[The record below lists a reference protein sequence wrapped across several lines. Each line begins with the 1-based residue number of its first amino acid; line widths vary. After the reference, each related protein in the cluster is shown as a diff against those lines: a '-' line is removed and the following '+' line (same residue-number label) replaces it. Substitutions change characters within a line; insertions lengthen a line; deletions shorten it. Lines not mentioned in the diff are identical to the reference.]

1 MGYKQAVETDNL
13 EVFEPLTADTVKH
26 SSSGKPKG
34 PRTSSVALS
43 MTVHFS
49 EPQCFHQESGHKS
62 LLPGRVA
69 LRFSSNL

>member
-26 SSSGKPKG
+26 SSSGKSEG
-34 PRTSSVALS
+34 PPSVALS

-49 EPQCFHQESGHKS
+49 EPQCSHQESGHKS
-62 LLPGRVA
+62 LLPSRIAV
-69 LRFSSNL
+69 RFSSKL